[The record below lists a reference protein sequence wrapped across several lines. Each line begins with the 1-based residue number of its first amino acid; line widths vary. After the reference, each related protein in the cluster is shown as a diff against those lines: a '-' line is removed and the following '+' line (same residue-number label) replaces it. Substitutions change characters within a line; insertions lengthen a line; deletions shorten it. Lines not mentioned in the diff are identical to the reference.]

1 MSVALR
7 VELATNLSAVLWVL
21 LAWSFFSKE
30 SSKEASKVAFED
42 GGVFCDGSSGIYN
55 APL

>member
-7 VELATNLSAVLWVL
+7 EELDTNLSAVLWVL
-21 LAWSFFSKE
+21 LAWSF
-30 SSKEASKVAFED
+30 SSKEASEETSED
-42 GGVFCDGSSGIYN
+42 GGVFCDGASGIYN

>member
-7 VELATNLSAVLWVL
+7 EELDTNLSAVLWVL
-21 LAWSFFSKE
+21 LAWSF
-30 SSKEASKVAFED
+30 SSKETSED
-42 GGVFCDGSSGIYN
+42 TSEGGGEVCVGAAGIYN

>member
-7 VELATNLSAVLWVL
+7 EELDANLSAVLWVL
-21 LAWSFFSKE
+21 LACSL
-30 SSKEASKVAFED
+30 SSEEASED
-42 GGVFCDGSSGIYN
+42 GGVFCVGASGIYN